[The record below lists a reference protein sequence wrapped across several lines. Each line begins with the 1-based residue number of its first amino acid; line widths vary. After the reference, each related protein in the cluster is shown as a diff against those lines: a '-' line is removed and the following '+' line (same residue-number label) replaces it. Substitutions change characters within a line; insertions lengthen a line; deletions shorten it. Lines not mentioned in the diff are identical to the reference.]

1 MENIKREVR
10 FKLDDK
16 LHDYILEESKK
27 KKISLAE
34 YMRDLVWKDRQAALG
49 YETIDTYVPLVE
61 QSMRNILNPF
71 EKRIMKVVVKAVL
84 FAAQALKMNENV
96 LEKAGYDIR
105 DLNQKARKESV
116 ALLQTEIKSLIEDK
130 EES

>member
-27 KKISLAE
+27 KEISLAE